1 MSTKHS
7 IQSDGPPCTYVTEAK
22 TRANHFSVE
31 SGLSLCHEEVQDDEG
46 EGGEAEVDGAEACGA
61 AEVCHG
67 VGGGSAVNAGVRVG
81 ERVEGADGEE
91 VQAGQRRYLVV
102 PLKGKRKVTY
112 TQFPLIRD
120 SVDFRLVCPKKFPE
134 F

>member
-61 AEVCHG
+61 ADVCHG
-67 VGGGSAVNAGVRVG
+67 EGGGGAVDAGARLLASLLLRQGRTVVLTKTRSA
-81 ERVEGADGEE
+81 D
-91 VQAGQRRYLVV
+91 
-102 PLKGKRKVTY
+102 
-112 TQFPLIRD
+112 
-120 SVDFRLVCPKKFPE
+120 
-134 F
+134 